1 MAIEFYSNKTDKRD
15 SRKPFYTSTANKRP
29 SGLATIAYI
38 WANIGDTF
46 FTDEIADVVID
57 SKQGMRHRS
66 NCSNYAKMMELH
78 GLIYRVGKE
87 HQSTHLGKKALVYGR
102 VEDPAYLSPELQWL
116 AKSADSI
123 EQLYSMLGW
132 LDND

>member
-1 MAIEFYSNKTDKRD
+1 MTSK
-15 SRKPFYTSTANKRP
+15 KPFYTSTAKKRP

-66 NCSNYAKMMELH
+66 NCSNYAKWMASY
-78 GLIYRVGKE
+78 GLVSVIDRR
-87 HQSTHLGKKALVYGR
+87 HDQTNLGKKALVYR
-102 VEDPAYLSPELQWL
+102 KVEDPEYLSPELQWL
-116 AKSADSI
+116 AKSADSR
-123 EQLYSMLGW
+123 EELYMMLGW